1 MEKEVDINNISTL
14 ALAYLGDAVLEIKV
28 REYTLKTNK
37 IKLHAL
43 HQSSVIYVNARSQS
57 MVYDKIQD
65 DLTPEELNIL
75 KKGRNAK
82 KNVPKNISV
91 VDYRKSTGLE
101 ALLGYLYLLKKN
113 KRIDEI
119 VQLVILIV
127 EGSSDNEN
135 RKSSNFN
142 TQV

>member
-28 REYTLKTNK
+28 REYTLKSNK
-37 IKLHAL
+37 IKMHAL
-43 HQSSVIYVNARSQS
+43 HQSSVSYVNARSQS

-65 DLTPEELNIL
+65 DLTSEELNIL

-91 VDYRKSTGLE
+91 MDYRNSTGLE

-135 RKSSNFN
+135 HKSSNFN

>member
-1 MEKEVDINNISTL
+1 MEKEVYINNISTL

-37 IKLHAL
+37 IKMHAL
-43 HQSSVIYVNARSQS
+43 HRSSVSYVNARSQS

-119 VQLVILIV
+119 VQRVILIV

-142 TQV
+142 T

>member
-37 IKLHAL
+37 IKMHAL
-43 HQSSVIYVNARSQS
+43 HQSSVSYVNARSQS

-119 VQLVILIV
+119 VQRVILIV

-142 TQV
+142 T

>member
-1 MEKEVDINNISTL
+1 MEKGVDINNISTL
-14 ALAYLGDAVLEIKV
+14 ALAYLGDAVLEIKI

-37 IKLHAL
+37 IKLNAL
-43 HQSSVIYVNARSQS
+43 HQSSVSYVNARSQS

-65 DLTPEELNIL
+65 NLTTEELNIL

-82 KNVPKNISV
+82 KNVPKNVSV
-91 VDYRKSTGLE
+91 MDYRKSTGLE
-101 ALLGYLYLLKKN
+101 ALLGYLCLLRKN
-113 KRIDEI
+113 ERIDEI

-135 RKSSNFN
+135 
-142 TQV
+142 